1 MKSAAHH
8 CLVDFRLLE
17 RDLVAAHMSFLIVFS
32 LSLSLALDGRM
43 VQGEEPYCAVAVASS
58 SRQKMMAGVPAF
70 LSS

>member
-32 LSLSLALDGRM
+32 LSLALDGRM
-43 VQGEEPYCAVAVASS
+43 VQGEEPYCAAAEAD
-58 SRQKMMAGVPAF
+58 RRR
-70 LSS
+70 